1 MLAIISLIGP
11 SWFLLEYSVM
21 KVLFVAGC
29 GPITTETKESAA
41 FYKESLGLSFNNA
54 RLWDRRTHILLSPI
68 DEKRQ

>member
-1 MLAIISLIGP
+1 
-11 SWFLLEYSVM
+11 M

-68 DEKRQ
+68 DETRQ